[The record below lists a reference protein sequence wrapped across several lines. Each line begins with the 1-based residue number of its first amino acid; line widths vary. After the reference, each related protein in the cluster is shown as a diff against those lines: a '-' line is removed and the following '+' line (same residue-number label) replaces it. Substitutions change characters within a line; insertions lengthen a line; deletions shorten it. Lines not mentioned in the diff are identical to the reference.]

1 MNAPPND
8 DVEQPFPPRPQGR
21 RSRPDASATA
31 SRRTLSDRFLAYLDT
46 VFSPSIYR
54 RRLCGLYALVG
65 LCVSLAAIG
74 VFCGLYQHWSG
85 WFLVALAALL
95 AARVTLALR
104 RLGAQAREHGR
115 LRAVVRRGVPVTAYL
130 VQANHALFGPGT
142 ETLPCLV
149 LFSFQ
154 PEVGGDAGYMRY
166 LARRVFSL
174 KNTMPEDPDARYVA
188 ELVTDERAVPYRRRP
203 LPISVTDG
211 STVYAA
217 DLWVKRAY
225 LRSGY
230 LTTSTLPCVAEPG
243 PSGGLELVPSWL
255 FEDAGAVAAA
265 SATSSSSAPPPQPGG
280 RV

>member
-21 RSRPDASATA
+21 RPRPDVPPP

-54 RRLCGLYALVG
+54 RRLCGLYALLG
-65 LCVSLAAIG
+65 LCLSLAAIG
-74 VFCGLYQHWSG
+74 AFCGLYQHWSG
-85 WFLVALAALL
+85 WLLVGGAAAF
-95 AARVTLALR
+95 AARLIVALR
-104 RLGAQAREHGR
+104 RLGAQAGEHNR
-115 LRAVVRRGVPVTAYL
+115 LRGVVRRGVPVTAYV
-130 VQANHALFGPGT
+130 VQANHALFSPGT
-142 ETLPCLV
+142 GALPCLV

-166 LARRVFSL
+166 LARRTFSL
-174 KNTMPEDPDARYVA
+174 KNTVPDDPDARYVA
-188 ELVTDERAVPYRRRP
+188 DLVTDERAVPYRRRP
-203 LPISVTDG
+203 LPISFTDG

-243 PSGGLELVPSWL
+243 PSGGLELVPTWL
-255 FEDAGAVAAA
+255 FEEAANGAGASAA
-265 SATSSSSAPPPQPGG
+265 SSAPPQPGG